1 MADKRR
7 RIPPLVTAVKGH
19 TGARTLMPLASGQV
33 DIDVD
38 SVTMNTLIGSTA
50 DTVSPSPLP
59 DRSLAIIS
67 RDIRLAVDHPASP
80 NPSTQAAVS
89 LLDDLYRDLN
99 RLQLLYRERVPSIP
113 PCPFCDGQLEYLGIS
128 IDGKFA
134 VCQCVNDRRPTN
146 AQCHVPPSQLPPPI
160 RIDLRRVDWTSFLP
174 SNGLAWPFSRHL
186 MQTDAS

>member
-19 TGARTLMPLASGQV
+19 PGARTLMPLASGQV

-67 RDIRLAVDHPASP
+67 RDIRLAVDH
-80 NPSTQAAVS
+80 
-89 LLDDLYRDLN
+89 R
-99 RLQLLYRERVPSIP
+99 
-113 PCPFCDGQLEYLGIS
+113 
-128 IDGKFA
+128 
-134 VCQCVNDRRPTN
+134 
-146 AQCHVPPSQLPPPI
+146 
-160 RIDLRRVDWTSFLP
+160 
-174 SNGLAWPFSRHL
+174 
-186 MQTDAS
+186 